1 MKLDELIHAARA
13 GDPRAYKELGRWLN
27 RELRAFFSNN
37 FSDTEIDDLV
47 QQTCED
53 TLKKLDTFESS
64 DANEFRKWVLK
75 AASFEA
81 KTKTRERHRE
91 WARRRAL
98 HARAVTPKLSPT
110 SSLYEREWREAFA
123 RCLAQLPEHERQA
136 VQHWLD
142 GGDDA
147 ELAERAGISVKTVWT
162 RRHRGRNRLGELLKL
177 ALRTPILQSSPS
189 SPSSSPRN

>member
-13 GDPRAYKELGRWLN
+13 GDPRAYTELGIWLN
-27 RELRAFFSNN
+27 RVLRSFFSNN

-53 TLKKLDTFESS
+53 TLRKLDTFESS
-64 DANEFRKWVLK
+64 GAAEFRKWVLK

-91 WARRRAL
+91 WARKQTL
-98 HARAVTPKLSPT
+98 YARTVTPELSPA
-110 SSLYEREWREAFA
+110 SSIYDREWHEAFA

-142 GGDDA
+142 GADDA
-147 ELAERAGISVKTVWT
+147 ELAEREGISVKTVWT
-162 RRHRGRNRLGELLKL
+162 RRHRGRHRLGELLKL
-177 ALRTPILQSSPS
+177 ALRTPILRSSPS
-189 SPSSSPRN
+189 STPRN